1 MTTVSPTTVNTSGVV
16 GQATSFDL
24 TLTGGTTYTYT
35 QTFGDICSV
44 SINENIATVTITPT
58 TSGTLTGSITF
69 NNEATC
75 NITIDVTD
83 PTPTEGLQPS
93 TVSYTMRAEESSR
106 TFDFTLLGFDS
117 DTEEVSYNF
126 ESSIEDTVLSIDCT
140 SIDNP
145 VGCRLTMDSS
155 NQTGQA
161 VVGNV
166 YVRARIYDIESQE
179 LLRTYTATVNLTI
192 QPL

>member
-1 MTTVSPTTVNTSGVV
+1 M
-16 GQATSFDL
+16 
-24 TLTGGTTYTYT
+24 
-35 QTFGDICSV
+35 
-44 SINENIATVTITPT
+44 

-75 NITIDVTD
+75 NITIDVSE

-93 TVSYTMRAEESSR
+93 TVSYTMRAEESRS
-106 TFDFTLLGFDS
+106 FVFTLLGFDS
-117 DTEEVSYNF
+117 DTEEVSYSF
-126 ESSIEDTVLSIDCT
+126 ESSIEDTVLSINDT

-145 VGCRLTMDSS
+145 VGCRLDMESS

-166 YVRARIYDIESQE
+166 YVKAFIYDLESQE
-179 LLRTYTATVNLTI
+179 LLRTYTATINLTI
-192 QPL
+192 QAIDA